1 MKNRA
6 IEIKWGVIFAISTL
20 AWMVLEKSLGW
31 HDEHIA
37 DHATYTNLFA
47 IVAIAL
53 YVFALRDKKK
63 NFYQGQI
70 SYKEAFISGVI
81 VTIVVT
87 ILSPLTQYI
96 ISEIITPDYFSNVIA
111 YAVESGNATQE
122 QAESSFNLQSYI
134 IQASLGALVMG
145 IVTSAVVA
153 FFVRSKS

>member
-1 MKNRA
+1 MKNRV